1 MRMNSSK
8 LMNSYL
14 IMYYE
19 VQLLYLNKIN
29 KYEIEEMKNGYN
41 DKGMKYLIKEERDDN
56 HNEYEL
62 IVEEVFYN
70 DM

>member
-1 MRMNSSK
+1 
-8 LMNSYL
+8 
-14 IMYYE
+14 MYYE

-56 HNEYEL
+56 HTEYES
-62 IVEEVFYN
+62 IVEEMF
-70 DM
+70 

>member
-1 MRMNSSK
+1 
-8 LMNSYL
+8 MNSYL

-56 HNEYEL
+56 HQSVNRKDMVF
-62 IVEEVFYN
+62 VEEVF
-70 DM
+70 